1 MYSLILKDILIQ
13 KKMIWF
19 AIGYSVF
26 ILFSFNSPAF
36 ADAAYIMGAMMSSYL
51 FIMGACAYEGK
62 GNGEMILNS
71 FPLRRKD
78 VVRSRY
84 ISIFVFMFFSLAVIG
99 ALGAIMKSIGLP
111 YPQNYISMSDVMG
124 VVASLLIVSAI
135 YLPFYYKFG
144 YIRARVFNMIMFL
157 IFFFVPTYLVNY
169 IKENSEKEIVIQLA
183 NILQTMPVWQIV
195 FLGIILMLTLMF
207 ISYLIS
213 LSVYKKR
220 DF

>member
-19 AIGYSVF
+19 VIGYSVF
-26 ILFSFNSPAF
+26 ILIAFNSPDS

-84 ISIFVFMFFSLAVIG
+84 ISIFVFMFFSLAVMG

-111 YPQNYISMSDVMG
+111 YPQNYITMSDVMG
-124 VVASLLIVSAI
+124 VVASLLIVSSI

-169 IKENSEKEIVIQLA
+169 IKENSEKEIIIQLTD
-183 NILQTMPVWQIV
+183 ILQTISLWQIAV
-195 FLGIILMLTLMF
+195 IVMFIMLVIMF